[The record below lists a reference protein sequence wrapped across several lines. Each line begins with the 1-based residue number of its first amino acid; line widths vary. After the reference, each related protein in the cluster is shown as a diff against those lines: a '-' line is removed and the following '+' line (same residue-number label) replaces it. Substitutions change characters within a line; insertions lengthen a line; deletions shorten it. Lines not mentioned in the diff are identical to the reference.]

1 MYRKEI
7 ISYLVSIFL
16 VFLACAFHLLD
27 YYNFINFPTHTIVLC
42 LYTFVVFLWIR
53 NMKNRVLRASVV
65 KRFQIIGVLLISY
78 LAVRTLKYEI
88 LIENASAVRYIRYFY
103 YVFPILLIQL
113 VFLTSLFVGKS
124 ERENV
129 SKFWKL
135 L

>member
-1 MYRKEI
+1 
-7 ISYLVSIFL
+7 
-16 VFLACAFHLLD
+16 
-27 YYNFINFPTHTIVLC
+27 
-42 LYTFVVFLWIR
+42 
-53 NMKNRVLRASVV
+53 MKNRVLRASVV